1 MIIKRTANAGV
12 LLRMDEIS
20 VLLDG
25 VCRELPPYL
34 GTPDSVRE
42 ELENNFPDV
51 VAFTHRHEDH
61 FDESFAQNYETL
73 TLRPVIGPEFSILRE
88 VGNIEIFS
96 VPTRHIGKNDVPHTS
111 FVIKGRECVWF
122 MGDASPLEL
131 KKFCALPKP
140 DVIIAPYAY
149 AISNSAWRETKNTGA
164 KAVVLVH
171 LPMREND
178 PFGLWNAV
186 ETTTQSDLC
195 LKILEVEQEI
205 ELL

>member
-61 FDESFAQNYETL
+61 FDESFARNYETL
-73 TLRPVIGPEFSILRE
+73 TLRPVIGPEFSISRE
-88 VGNIEIFS
+88 VSNLKIFS
-96 VPTRHIGKNDVPHTS
+96 VPTRHIGKTDIQHTS
-111 FVIKGRECVWF
+111 FVIEGSECVWF

-131 KKFCALPKP
+131 KNFSDFHKP
-140 DVIIAPYAY
+140 DVIIVPYAY
-149 AISNSAWRETKNTGA
+149 AISTSAWKSTKNTGV
-164 KAVVLVH
+164 KTIVLLH
-171 LPMREND
+171 LPLREND
-178 PFGLWNAV
+178 PYGLWQAV
-186 ETTTQSDLC
+186 EDVTQNDEC
-195 LKILEVEQEI
+195 LKILQIGQEI
-205 ELL
+205 EI

>member
-12 LLRMDEIS
+12 LLCMDGMS

-42 ELENNFPDV
+42 ELEKNFPDV

-61 FDESFAQNYETL
+61 FDESYAKNYEIL
-73 TLRPVIGPEFSILRE
+73 ALRSVIGPEFSVSRE
-88 VGNIEIFS
+88 VGNLNIFP

-111 FVIKGRECVWF
+111 FVIEGSECVWF

-131 KKFCALPKP
+131 KNFSDFQKP
-140 DVIIAPYAY
+140 DVIIVPYAY
-149 AISNSAWRETKNTGA
+149 AISASAWKSTKNTGA
-164 KAVVLVH
+164 KNIVLLH
-171 LPMREND
+171 LPLRGND
-178 PFGLWNAV
+178 PYGLWSAV
-186 ETTTQSDLC
+186 EEVTQNDEC
-195 LKILEVEQEI
+195 LKILQLEQEI
-205 ELL
+205 EI

>member
-12 LLRMDEIS
+12 LLCIDGIS

-61 FDESFAQNYETL
+61 FDESYAENYETL
-73 TLRPVIGPEFSILRE
+73 ALRSVIGPESSISGGVSNLKI
-88 VGNIEIFS
+88 VS
-96 VPTRHIGKNDVPHTS
+96 VPTRHIGKTDVPHTS
-111 FVIKGRECVWF
+111 FVIEGSECVWF

-131 KKFCALPKP
+131 KNFSDFHKP
-140 DVIIAPYAY
+140 DVIVVPYAY
-149 AISNSAWRETKNTGA
+149 AISASAWKSTKNTGA
-164 KAVVLVH
+164 KTIVLLH
-171 LPMREND
+171 LPLKEND
-178 PFGLWNAV
+178 PYGLWQAV
-186 ETTTQSDLC
+186 EEVTQNDAC
-195 LKILEVEQEI
+195 LKILQIGQETEV
-205 ELL
+205 